1 MIKDFSIEEILVDE
15 VGNHINDIID
25 VRTEAYREWNGE
37 KTFQQKRD
45 EAISWIEKMR
55 DRSNTRIY
63 VAKIDDSIVGYVW
76 GYEKAENEFYISH
89 IGVLPEFQRRGIGR
103 SLVQKC
109 ETLCVDRGYERLSTS
124 TYNKFRGMLI
134 LLLKA
139 GFEIASAQDQSEV
152 ADNRIYLPKEI
163 GG

>member
-1 MIKDFSIEEILVDE
+1 MTMDFDIEEILVDE
-15 VGNHINDIID
+15 IDNHIDDIID

-37 KTFQQKRD
+37 KTSKQKRD

-103 SLVQKC
+103 SLIQKC
-109 ETLCVDRGYERLSTS
+109 ETLCVDRRYERLSIQDLYQAVAPAGS
-124 TYNKFRGMLI
+124 VFPAGVFFIDPRPGMRHRAADR
-134 LLLKA
+134 A
-139 GFEIASAQDQSEV
+139 G
-152 ADNRIYLPKEI
+152 
-163 GG
+163 GGTCR